1 VGRRTWDARRRRR
14 AGDSCHPLLLPARGN
29 RPPVTPLTYAALGG
43 QCLAQRIAN
52 ATLGAPSDQ
61 GNALHHRLCL
71 GSSPPLDEME
81 VDKICAGPVR
91 HHKHTH
97 THTNDLSAGLTVK
110 CVRI

>member
-52 ATLGAPSDQ
+52 AALGAPSDQ
-61 GNALHHRLCL
+61 GNALLHACGPRPACRLARRQFVVT
-71 GSSPPLDEME
+71 GARQGGVQTINTS
-81 VDKICAGPVR
+81 G
-91 HHKHTH
+91 
-97 THTNDLSAGLTVK
+97 
-110 CVRI
+110 